1 MSEPLC
7 FAREIEGEF
16 YWCGREAL
24 EWDLK
29 NNLAGCKPALLSPC
43 DDCIGDFWEQV
54 KRLGDARATRADGRE
69 H

>member
-1 MSEPLC
+1 MTTEVC

-24 EWDLK
+24 EWDPENDPDSCNPSL
-29 NNLAGCKPALLSPC
+29 LASC
-43 DDCIGDFWEQV
+43 DDCIGDFWGQIM
-54 KRLGDARATRADGRE
+54 RLVDARAARANGRE